1 MNRRHIPSETKQRI
15 KDLFRRGET
24 VNNVHNRFSDISI
37 STVKRYRAEVKHEL
51 AAKETQSAKTRIN

>member
-24 VNNVHNRFSDISI
+24 VNNVHNRFSGISL
-37 STVKRYRAEVKHEL
+37 STVKRYRAEVKAEL
-51 AAKETQSAKTRIN
+51 AQQESRKQA